1 MTSALQFRNFWRRT
15 FFHFRRIYKWNVYNN
30 FALIFL
36 LNSKAVIQWVETV
49 TRSLPNRFYAFDF
62 FSFWSEKLTKTKN
75 HKNHQI
81 SLKQTKKVLI
91 VDFWERF
98 LYSTKPPGFKWHST
112 FSINNVQ
119 TFFLSAPTDIFYESH
134 LYIIFDL

>member
-15 FFHFRRIYKWNVYNN
+15 FFHFRRIYKWNVYNI
-30 FALIFL
+30 FALIFSFKFQGGDSVGW
-36 LNSKAVIQWVETV
+36 NCYTV
-49 TRSLPNRFYAFDF
+49 ASESILRFWL

-112 FSINNVQ
+112 FSINNIQ